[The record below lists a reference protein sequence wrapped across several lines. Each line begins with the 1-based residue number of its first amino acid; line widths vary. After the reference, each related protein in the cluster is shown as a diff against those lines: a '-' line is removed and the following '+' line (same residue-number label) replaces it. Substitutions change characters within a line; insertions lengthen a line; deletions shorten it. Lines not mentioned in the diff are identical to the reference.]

1 VLPSHPATHRTQYT
15 SGLSSDV
22 EHSLAMSETVSITGH
37 KEIPEILLPPGV
49 ESQDSED
56 WDGEGGGK
64 GKVRLVR
71 SHAIR
76 DSASPPPPGHGSAPP
91 GPISEGG
98 SERSLGSDV
107 GEGGEGIGGD
117 TISVTDSGR
126 GDTDTP
132 DGEVYTDSTGTD
144 LTQFIINTL
153 NKNTKDRV
161 LMLKLELEMTS
172 LVKDIKKTH
181 HKFPHMSSYHRM
193 LVHRVAAYFG
203 LDHNVDQSGN
213 CVIVNKTKNT
223 RLPEMKFREHIIVG
237 EEGNGT
243 AGGEQQQA
251 PLKLKLMKR
260 ESCSCD
266 SGDRQSDTSSRRS
279 KSIEERE
286 EEYEKARRRIF
297 NERGERLVLHSD
309 QRLHCL
315 ASTKGANQARSFD
328 IRESLTGPADRPAV
342 SKSFSF
348 GGYPAPQHLEP
359 RKQAPSPHQYRA
371 SPPALLKGQVVWAVS
386 DVTTVPPGS
395 VLINP
400 DSGTPYLNSD
410 GSVYLFD
417 PGNPPRLDPHA
428 PPYHG
433 HATPPNHHPGL
444 ATPPQDLVGAA
455 CDLSKLTLEM
465 DQMSVG
471 SMGSHTSL
479 TSNPSHPTS
488 QPMYPAQWMV
498 QGSPALSRLPT
509 PQPQPSP
516 APYILVNPVSSVP
529 LPHYIPYLSHPT
541 PMPTTPPRPL
551 LFSLH
556 RSPPHSLVLFLQH
569 CPSVL
574 TRAQLTSFLD
584 SFLGPAAPQLHGGQ
598 WQFLDQGGV
607 WGELLSLPPDTP
619 TTNRFPTQIYF
630 ENEEQASTTVQ
641 ALRSVG
647 FLPLEQGQE

>member
-1 VLPSHPATHRTQYT
+1 
-15 SGLSSDV
+15 
-22 EHSLAMSETVSITGH
+22 MSEVPSVASGVAVH
-37 KEIPEILLPPGV
+37 QQEIPEIHLPPGV
-49 ESQDSED
+49 EHQDSED
-56 WDGEGGGK
+56 WEGEGGVK

-76 DSASPPPPGHGSAPP
+76 DSASPPPPGHAPPPP

-107 GEGGEGIGGD
+107 CDVGESGGGD

-161 LMLKLELEMTS
+161 LMLKLEQEMTS
-172 LVKDIKKTH
+172 LVRDSKKTH

-223 RLPEMKFREHIIVG
+223 RLPEMKFREHITVVD
-237 EEGNGT
+237 EGTVAG
-243 AGGEQQQA
+243 GGEQQ
-251 PLKLKLMKR
+251 PMKLKLMKR

-266 SGDRQSDTSSRRS
+266 SGDRQSDASSRRS

-297 NERGERLVLHSD
+297 NEMMRGDKTGSGPERLVLHSD

-386 DVTTVPPGS
+386 DVSTVPPGS

-428 PPYHG
+428 SPYHG
-433 HATPPNHHPGL
+433 HATPPSHHPGL

-455 CDLSKLTLEM
+455 CDLSKLSLDM
-465 DQMSVG
+465 DQVSVG

-488 QPMYPAQWMV
+488 QPMFPPQWMV
-498 QGSPALSRLPT
+498 QGNPALSRLPT
-509 PQPQPSP
+509 PQPAPT
-516 APYILVNPVSSVP
+516 PYILVNPVSSVP
-529 LPHYIPYLSHPT
+529 LPHYIPYLSHPA
-541 PMPTTPPRPL
+541 PMATPPRPL

-598 WQFLDQGGV
+598 WQFLDQAGV
-607 WGELLSLPPDTP
+607 WGDLASLPPDTP
-619 TTNRFPTQIYF
+619 TTNRFPTQIFF
-630 ENEEQASTTVQ
+630 ENEEQASTTLQ

-647 FLPLEQGQE
+647 FLPLDQSQE

>member
-1 VLPSHPATHRTQYT
+1 MPIGAPGSVTHQ
-15 SGLSSDV
+15 
-22 EHSLAMSETVSITGH
+22 
-37 KEIPEILLPPGV
+37 EIPEIHLPPGV

-56 WDGEGGGK
+56 WEGEGGGK

-76 DSASPPPPGHGSAPP
+76 DSASPPPPGHAVPPP
-91 GPISEGG
+91 GPVSEVG
-98 SERSLGSDV
+98 SERSIGSDV
-107 GEGGEGIGGD
+107 CDGVEGPGND
-117 TISVTDSGR
+117 TVSVTDSGR

-132 DGEVYTDSTGTD
+132 EGEIYTDSTGTD

-153 NKNTKDRV
+153 NKNSKDRV
-161 LMLKLELEMTS
+161 LMLKLEQEMSS
-172 LVKDIKKTH
+172 LVKDPKKTH

-223 RLPEMKFREHIIVG
+223 RLPEMKFRDHIAVG

-243 AGGEQQQA
+243 GGSEQQ

-266 SGDRQSDTSSRRS
+266 SGDRQSDASSRRS

-297 NERGERLVLHSD
+297 NEMMRGDKTGVTADRLVMHSD

-386 DVTTVPPGS
+386 DVSTVPPGS

-433 HATPPNHHPGL
+433 HATPPTHPGL
-444 ATPPQDLVGAA
+444 ATPPQDLVGGA
-455 CDLSKLTLEM
+455 CDLSKLQLDV
-465 DQMSVG
+465 DQVSVG
-471 SMGSHTSL
+471 SMGSHTSV
-479 TSNPSHPTS
+479 TSNPS
-488 QPMYPAQWMV
+488 QPMFPQQWMV
-498 QGSPALSRLPT
+498 QGSPAISRLPT
-509 PQPQPSP
+509 PPQHAPT
-516 APYILVNPVSSVP
+516 PYILVNPVSSVP
-529 LPHYIPYLSHPT
+529 LPQYIPYLSQPA
-541 PMPTTPPRPL
+541 PMATPPRPL
-551 LFSLH
+551 LFSIH

-598 WQFLDQGGV
+598 WQFLDQAGV
-607 WGELLSLPPDTP
+607 WGDLSNLPPDTP
-619 TTNRFPTQIYF
+619 TTNRFPIQIYF
-630 ENEEQASTTVQ
+630 ELEEQASNTVQ
-641 ALRSVG
+641 ALKNVG
-647 FLPLEQGQE
+647 FLPMEQNQD

>member
-1 VLPSHPATHRTQYT
+1 
-15 SGLSSDV
+15 
-22 EHSLAMSETVSITGH
+22 MSEVPSGH
-37 KEIPEILLPPGV
+37 SGGVVHHQEIPKIHLPPGV

-56 WDGEGGGK
+56 WEGDGGGK

-76 DSASPPPPGHGSAPP
+76 DSASPPLPGHGPPPP
-91 GPISEGG
+91 GSEGG
-98 SERSLGSDV
+98 SERSLEYVGSDV
-107 GEGGEGIGGD
+107 CDGGD
-117 TISVTDSGR
+117 TGAGLDTASVTDSGR

-132 DGEVYTDSTGTD
+132 EGEIYTDSTGTD
-144 LTQFIINTL
+144 LAQFIINTL
-153 NKNTKDRV
+153 NKNSKDRV
-161 LMLKLELEMTS
+161 LMLKLEQEMTS
-172 LVKDIKKTH
+172 LVRDSKKTH

-223 RLPEMKFREHIIVG
+223 RLPEMKFRDHISVG
-237 EEGNGT
+237 EENSVSS
-243 AGGEQQQA
+243 AGEQQQQQ

-266 SGDRQSDTSSRRS
+266 SGDRQSDASSRRS

-297 NERGERLVLHSD
+297 NEMMRGEKSGGSVHSE

-315 ASTKGANQARSFD
+315 ANTKGANQAKSFD
-328 IRESLTGPADRPAV
+328 IRESLTGPTDRPAV

-386 DVTTVPPGS
+386 DVSTVPPGS

-400 DSGTPYLNSD
+400 DNGTPYLNSD

-417 PGNPPRLDPHA
+417 PGNPPRLDPHVTPA
-428 PPYHG
+428 YHG

-444 ATPPQDLVGAA
+444 ATPPQDMVGGAA
-455 CDLSKLTLEM
+455 CDLSKMQLDV
-465 DQMSVG
+465 DQVSVG
-471 SMGSHTSL
+471 SMGSHTSI
-479 TSNPSHPTS
+479 TSNPSQMFP
-488 QPMYPAQWMV
+488 PQWMV
-498 QGSPALSRLPT
+498 QGNPAIARMPT
-509 PQPQPSP
+509 PPQPPAP

-529 LPHYIPYLSHPT
+529 LPQYIPYLNHPT
-541 PMPTTPPRPL
+541 PMSTPPRPL

-556 RSPPHSLVLFLQH
+556 RSPPHSLVLFLQT

-574 TRAQLTSFLD
+574 TRGQLTSFVD
-584 SFLGPAAPQLHGGQ
+584 GFLGPAAPQLHGGQ
-598 WQFLDQGGV
+598 WQYLDQAGV
-607 WGELLSLPPDTP
+607 WGDLASLPPDTP
-619 TTNRFPTQIYF
+619 TTNRFPIQIYF
-630 ENEEQASTTVQ
+630 DVEEQANTTIQ
-641 ALRSVG
+641 ALRTIG
-647 FLPLEQGQE
+647 FLPLEQNQE